1 MPVKDCGNLNNEIKD
16 ARYNETPNLDDLIK
30 KNKSEPQPVQPVVQV
45 VEKVVAEE
53 TLTTG
58 LTLSAPKNK
67 RDVKIVKSTRID
79 KSTVSKVEEIIFAY
93 KFFNSE
99 STLSF
104 NEVINVALEEWASK
118 KEHIDLRNKVDNV
131 KKMLK

>member
-1 MPVKDCGNLNNEIKD
+1 MARFDNIKNVKEQEKANPNDIYEEQLKK
-16 ARYNETPNLDDLIK
+16 AYNSSVKAKEAEQVI
-30 KNKSEPQPVQPVVQV
+30 ERIV
-45 VEKVVAEE
+45 VEQPANS
-53 TLTTG
+53 
-58 LTLSAPKNK
+58 LTLEATKRK

-79 KSTVSKVEEIIFAY
+79 KSTVNKVEEIILAY
-93 KFFNSE
+93 KFFNPD

>member
-1 MPVKDCGNLNNEIKD
+1 MARFDNIKNVKEQEKANPNDIYEEQLKK
-16 ARYNETPNLDDLIK
+16 AYNSSVKAKEAEQVI
-30 KNKSEPQPVQPVVQV
+30 ERIV
-45 VEKVVAEE
+45 VEQP
-53 TLTTG
+53 TNS
-58 LTLSAPKNK
+58 LTLEATKRK

-79 KSTVSKVEEIIFAY
+79 KSTVNKVEEIILAY
-93 KFFNSE
+93 KFFNPD

>member
-1 MPVKDCGNLNNEIKD
+1 MARFDNIKNVKEQEKANPNDIYEEQLKK
-16 ARYNETPNLDDLIK
+16 AYNSSVKAKEAEQVI
-30 KNKSEPQPVQPVVQV
+30 EHIV
-45 VEKVVAEE
+45 VEQP
-53 TLTTG
+53 TNS
-58 LTLSAPKNK
+58 LTLEATKRK

-79 KSTVSKVEEIIFAY
+79 KSTVNKVEEIILAY
-93 KFFNSE
+93 KFFNPD